1 MKDMNKGGRSRADK
15 NRQIRQDG
23 LREKLKGSEY
33 LRQIHLILGR
43 KDIDSKEVPILKMRL
58 GGYFGLLRKI
68 LPDLAHTQVDVTKTD
83 ITYEDRLHAL
93 DQEIPIHEYMERKR
107 SGLLDVTHH

>member
-1 MKDMNKGGRSRADK
+1 MNKGGRSRADK

-68 LPDLAHTQVDVTKTD
+68 LPDLAHTQIDMTADSVTLEDYIHAQEMDMD
-83 ITYEDRLHAL
+83 IE
-93 DQEIPIHEYMERKR
+93 EYMERKR
-107 SGLLDVTHH
+107 SGL